1 MNFLGNLVW
10 FVFGG
15 FFVFLG
21 YLTGGIVL
29 CLTIIGIP
37 FGIQLFK
44 IGVASLAPFGMQVGE
59 RPPGTGCLATLMNI
73 LWLLCGG
80 LWVAA
85 SHLLFGAILCITI
98 VGIPFGMQH
107 FKLMGLSL
115 TPFGKELR

>member
-1 MNFLGNLVW
+1 MNLLGNLVW

-21 YLTGGIVL
+21 YMLGGIVL

-44 IGVASLAPFGMQVGE
+44 IGVASLVPFGMQVGE
-59 RPPGTGCLATLMNI
+59 KPSGTGCLSTLMNI

-98 VGIPFGMQH
+98 IGIPFGMQH
-107 FKLMGLSL
+107 FKLMGLAL